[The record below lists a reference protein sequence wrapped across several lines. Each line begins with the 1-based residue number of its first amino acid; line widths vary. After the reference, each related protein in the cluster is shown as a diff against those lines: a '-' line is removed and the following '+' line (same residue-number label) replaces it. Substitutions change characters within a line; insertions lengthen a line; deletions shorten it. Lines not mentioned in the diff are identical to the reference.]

1 MNTRKSLGRGLLA
14 LLALAMTAAACG
26 GDDAASGTEDAATQT
41 TASQAGSSSATSAA
55 ADPKADW
62 PDTLRVA
69 AVPSAEEKA
78 QLERYQPIVDVLEEE
93 LGIPV
98 EFNFATSYSAVIE
111 SMIANKTDV
120 AGFGAFSYVIAT
132 GNGAALEP
140 IAIST
145 QEGEEPV
152 YRSYGITQANNTA
165 IDSIEDFAGKTVCF
179 VDPGSTSGY
188 LFPSAGLLEVGIN
201 PETGVK
207 GTFAGGHDSSALS
220 VANGTCEA
228 GFAFD
233 TMLTSTLIDQGD
245 LKGIVDT
252 VEDETV
258 NKDQAELKIVW
269 KGPEIPNGPFAMQKS
284 LPASLQ
290 SEIKRIFLEDINV
303 KAFVASGRC
312 ASADDCKLG
321 DDDAAG
327 YAAVDDATY
336 DGVRKVCEQTKSARC
351 ALS

>member
-1 MNTRKSLGRGLLA
+1 MVGSRAARPTGPGHDGGGLRRRRRRLRHGGCGHADHRQPGGRDLGRR
-14 LLALAMTAAACG
+14 
-26 GDDAASGTEDAATQT
+26 
-41 TASQAGSSSATSAA
+41 AA

-152 YRSYGITQANNTA
+152 YRSYGITRPTTPPSTRSRTSPARR
-165 IDSIEDFAGKTVCF
+165 VCF

-188 LFPSAGLLEVGIN
+188 LFPSAGLLEWASA
-201 PETGVK
+201 ETGVK
-207 GTFAGGHDSSALS
+207 GTFAGGHAPPALS

-233 TMLTSTLIDQGD
+233 TMLTSTLIDQG
-245 LKGIVDT
+245 
-252 VEDETV
+252 
-258 NKDQAELKIVW
+258 
-269 KGPEIPNGPFAMQKS
+269 
-284 LPASLQ
+284 
-290 SEIKRIFLEDINV
+290 
-303 KAFVASGRC
+303 
-312 ASADDCKLG
+312 
-321 DDDAAG
+321 
-327 YAAVDDATY
+327 
-336 DGVRKVCEQTKSARC
+336 
-351 ALS
+351 